1 MGVGL
6 MKRLRRYMSGHL
18 LSEINPEALIRWI
31 IILAPVLPWP
41 AATEWSTF
49 WRDASCFC
57 HRRQFQPPSY
67 LWHSKLQVGLGH
79 VNWSQKEFDSTRRG
93 SEALRNRNHSWC
105 KSLKLLSAA
114 FSTLNFPLSISDLM
128 PVSFHQ
134 CRRPLRLSICRTSLF
149 CKQ

>member
-1 MGVGL
+1 
-6 MKRLRRYMSGHL
+6 MKRLRSYMSGHL

-31 IILAPVLPWP
+31 WILAPVLPWP

-57 HRRQFQPPSY
+57 HRRQFQPPSH

-79 VNWSQKEFDSTRRG
+79 VNWSQKEFDSTRRD
-93 SEALRNRNHSWC
+93 SEALCNRNHSWC
-105 KSLKLLSAA
+105 KSLKLLSIQY
-114 FSTLNFPLSISDLM
+114 FKLPPVTLRGSSISDLM
-128 PVSFHQ
+128 SVSFHQ
-134 CRRPLRLSICRTSLF
+134 YRKPLSLSICRISLF